1 VGFCRATLKIFP
13 KLDMAGKSQLEE
25 KSERNRSA
33 TTDDMNTENPIF
45 INDKKWLYPDSGM
58 KFTDEEIQL
67 IIELITRHPPP
78 SPAGTLFLP
87 L

>member
-1 VGFCRATLKIFP
+1 
-13 KLDMAGKSQLEE
+13 MSGKSKLEE
-25 KSERNRSA
+25 NFERNCSA
-33 TTDDMNTENPIF
+33 TIDDMKTEGPILMYYF
-45 INDKKWLYPDSGM
+45 YSVSGM

-78 SPAGTLFLP
+78 SPAGTFFLP